1 MIQRDTLVNKL
12 KFILKIPDSITKAV
26 AEVITARAR
35 ETLADTVEPFRWSQE
50 QLNSFVAS
58 GISDLKNIRSD
69 VEELGY
75 APDAFTSALANYT
88 VYRALALDN
97 DAQNN
102 NGALSDKFFA
112 LFKQQSEEVKFFFT
126 DSQLEDFSDQSAIDL
141 VSLRPELRIAGD
153 GTLKAQIKTTS
164 ENMVSYDIPERFT
177 DAIAFGAAFIAAVHS
192 KNDTANYFREQFQGA
207 LQIV

>member
-102 NGALSDKFFA
+102 NGALSDKFFT
-112 LFKQQSEEVKFFFT
+112 LFKQQSEEVKYFFT
-126 DSQLEDFSDQSAIDL
+126 DSQLEDFSDQSTIDL
-141 VSLRPELRIAGD
+141 VSLRPELRISGD

-192 KNDTANYFREQFQGA
+192 KNDNANYFREQFQGA
-207 LQIV
+207 LKIV